1 MVFRDLT
8 SNFNRN
14 GSGNLE
20 EKRDNN
26 KQLTKIIFR
35 NEEILR
41 QLRLAKLNRDIDFS
55 SYSGDE
61 QEFTKLV
68 DQVNQDDQDD
78 DIESLEDVKRLT
90 VEDFDA
96 DPDIEE
102 MHLASEK
109 DIEDGKVYTTEEM
122 IEMVRSN
129 SLIETED
136 EKKWAANYSRQKTI
150 F

>member
-1 MVFRDLT
+1 
-8 SNFNRN
+8 
-14 GSGNLE
+14 LE
-20 EKRDNN
+20 EQRDNN
-26 KQLTKIIFR
+26 KKLTEIIFQ

-41 QLRLAKLNRDIDFS
+41 QLQQAKLNRDEDFS

-61 QEFTKLV
+61 QEFAKLV
-68 DQVNQDDQDD
+68 DQENQDDQDDQDD
-78 DIESLEDVKRLT
+78 DIELLEDDRRLT

-109 DIEDGKVYTTEEM
+109 DIEEGKVHTTEEM

-129 SLIETED
+129 SLIVTKD
-136 EKKWAANYSRQKTI
+136 EEMGS
-150 F
+150 